1 MDTKALRQKILDLA
15 IRGKLVPQDPN
26 DEPASVL
33 LERIRA
39 EKQQMVKDG
48 KLKAKDLKN
57 DSVIFVG
64 DDNLH
69 YEKFS
74 DGTEK
79 CVENEIHFEIPSSW
93 MFCRLGDLFTVCSS
107 KRVLQS
113 EWKDSGI
120 PFYRAREI
128 VKLSDNDS
136 VDNELFI
143 SEDHYQK
150 LAKEYGVPLSGDLMV
165 SGVGTIGKTYIVK
178 DTDKFYYKDASV
190 LCFQNRTGCINSSYA
205 KYLLESTFMQSQMHN
220 FSKGSTVDTITIST
234 AVRYLCI
241 LPPVKEQERI
251 VATINNLLSL
261 NNCIDYELNNLK
273 ALVTNAKSKI
283 LDLAIRGKLVPQDPN
298 DEPASILLEHIRK
311 EKEELIKSG
320 KLKRDKR
327 ESVIFRGDDN
337 SYYETIGNKRACI
350 DSEIHYD
357 IPEGWTVERL
367 KNLYSVNPKNDIA
380 NDETI
385 VSFVPMNLINDRFL
399 YNCTYELKQWKDCK
413 KGFTHFADGD
423 LGFAKISPCF
433 ENRKSV
439 VFSNLKNGYGA
450 GTTELYILRNFC
462 EGLNPEYAILF
473 LKSESF
479 IERGVDT
486 YSGTVGQQR
495 IDKNIMMD
503 TIIPIPPQN
512 EQQRIADRVKQLFS
526 ILDSIQATIV

>member
-1 MDTKALRQKILDLA
+1 MLIE
-15 IRGKLVPQDPN
+15 I
-26 DEPASVL
+26 
-33 LERIRA
+33 
-39 EKQQMVKDG
+39 
-48 KLKAKDLKN
+48 
-57 DSVIFVG
+57 VIENEFCPFSSTA
-64 DDNLH
+64 NLH

-337 SYYETIGNKRACI
+337 SYYEKFGDGTIKCIAGEIPFVLPPGWCWERLGNVSSIARGGSPRPI
-350 DSEIHYD
+350 DDYLTDS
-357 IPEGWTVERL
+357 PEGVNWIKISDTEKDGKFIHNTKEKIKPEGVPKSRFVRNGDFLLTNSMSFGRPYIL
-367 KNLYSVNPKNDIA
+367 KTDGCIHDGWLVIGEIDKIFNQD
-380 NDETI
+380 
-385 VSFVPMNLINDRFL
+385 FL
-399 YNCTYELKQWKDCK
+399 YYGLSSQFMFSELSKVAAGSTVQ
-413 KGFTHFADGD
+413 
-423 LGFAKISPCF
+423 
-433 ENRKSV
+433 
-439 VFSNLKNGYGA
+439 NLKSDTVKNV
-450 GTTELYILRNFC
+450 
-462 EGLNPEYAILF
+462 LF
-473 LKSESF
+473 
-479 IERGVDT
+479 
-486 YSGTVGQQR
+486 
-495 IDKNIMMD
+495 
-503 TIIPIPPQN
+503 PIPPLK
-512 EQQRIADRVKQLFS
+512 EQKCISERIIELFS
-526 ILDSIQATIV
+526 ILSAVEVSLS

>member
-1 MDTKALRQKILDLA
+1 MGFTKTSTA
-15 IRGKLVPQDPN
+15 
-26 DEPASVL
+26 
-33 LERIRA
+33 
-39 EKQQMVKDG
+39 
-48 KLKAKDLKN
+48 KAN
-57 DSVIFVG
+57 TITIAG
-64 DDNLH
+64 
-69 YEKFS
+69 
-74 DGTEK
+74 
-79 CVENEIHFEIPSSW
+79 
-93 MFCRLGDLFTVCSS
+93 R
-107 KRVLQS
+107 
-113 EWKDSGI
+113 
-120 PFYRAREI
+120 
-128 VKLSDNDS
+128 
-136 VDNELFI
+136 
-143 SEDHYQK
+143 
-150 LAKEYGVPLSGDLMV
+150 
-165 SGVGTIGKTYIVK
+165 GTIGFPVYRNYEYCPVVRLIVINQC
-178 DTDKFYYKDASV
+178 DLINPHFLYYYLYARRLDSV
-190 LCFQNRTGCINSSYA
+190 GSSIPQ
-205 KYLLESTFMQSQMHN
+205 L
-220 FSKGSTVDTITIST
+220 TVPMVKPKLIP
-234 AVRYLCI
+234 
-241 LPPVKEQERI
+241 LPPLEEQERI
-251 VATINNLLSL
+251 SLKLDLLFNIINNV
-261 NNCIDYELNNLK
+261 NTTKDQIKIDIEK
-273 ALVTNAKSKI
+273 IKSKI
-283 LDLAIRGKLVPQDPN
+283 LDLAIRGKLVEQDLN
-298 DEPASILLEHIRK
+298 EEPASVLLERIRK

-367 KNLYSVNPKNDIA
+367 KNLYFVNPKNDIA

-479 IERGVDT
+479 IERGVGT

-526 ILDSIQATIV
+526 ILGSIQATIV

>member
-1 MDTKALRQKILDLA
+1 MDTKALKQKILDLA

-33 LERIRA
+33 LEKIRA

-48 KLKAKDLKN
+48 MLKSKDLKN
-57 DSVIFVG
+57 DTVIFVG
-64 DDNLH
+64 EDNLH

-74 DGTEK
+74 DGTIK
-79 CVENEIHFEIPSSW
+79 CLKDEIPFEVPAGW
-93 MFCRLGDLFTVCSS
+93 IWCRLKNISTTNIGLNYHPEDINDQGVAVLRSNNIKDNVIDYSDLVKVNCAIKDNQYLNNHDILICSRNGSKNLVGKCAVYEGDPERFSFGAFMAVLRTSLYEYVYYYLLTNVFRKLFHSDDSKQINQVTQTILKEALIPLPPFQEQSRISS
-107 KRVLQS
+107 AIKSLFSYV
-113 EWKDSGI
+113 DSFDANI
-120 PFYRAREI
+120 KELTEI
-128 VKLSDNDS
+128 V
-136 VDNELFI
+136 
-143 SEDHYQK
+143 
-150 LAKEYGVPLSGDLMV
+150 
-165 SGVGTIGKTYIVK
+165 
-178 DTDKFYYKDASV
+178 
-190 LCFQNRTGCINSSYA
+190 
-205 KYLLESTFMQSQMHN
+205 SQ
-220 FSKGSTVDTITIST
+220 T
-234 AVRYLCI
+234 R
-241 LPPVKEQERI
+241 
-251 VATINNLLSL
+251 
-261 NNCIDYELNNLK
+261 
-273 ALVTNAKSKI
+273 SKI
-283 LDLAIRGKLVPQDPN
+283 LDLAIRGKLVPQDSD
-298 DEPASILLEHIRK
+298 DEPATVLLERIRRK
-311 EKEELIKSG
+311 KEELIKAG

-327 ESVIFRGDDN
+327 ESVIFRGEDN

-495 IDKNIMMD
+495 IDKNLHFAL
-503 TIIPIPPQN
+503 
-512 EQQRIADRVKQLFS
+512 EHC
-526 ILDSIQATIV
+526 

>member
-1 MDTKALRQKILDLA
+1 MLLLILLA
-15 IRGKLVPQDPN
+15 FSLFST
-26 DEPASVL
+26 A
-33 LERIRA
+33 
-39 EKQQMVKDG
+39 
-48 KLKAKDLKN
+48 
-57 DSVIFVG
+57 
-64 DDNLH
+64 NLH

-74 DGTEK
+74 DGT
-79 CVENEIHFEIPSSW
+79 VECIREEIPFAIPKNW
-93 MFCRLGDLFTVCSS
+93 NWVRLENICYNIYAGGDKPSDFVKEKDAEHSIPVVANGTTNEGIMGFTKTST
-107 KRVLQS
+107 
-113 EWKDSGI
+113 
-120 PFYRAREI
+120 
-128 VKLSDNDS
+128 
-136 VDNELFI
+136 
-143 SEDHYQK
+143 
-150 LAKEYGVPLSGDLMV
+150 AKANTITIAGR
-165 SGVGTIGKTYIVK
+165 GTIGFPVYRNYEYCPVVRLIVINQC
-178 DTDKFYYKDASV
+178 DLINPHFLYYYLYARRLDSV
-190 LCFQNRTGCINSSYA
+190 GSSIPQ
-205 KYLLESTFMQSQMHN
+205 L
-220 FSKGSTVDTITIST
+220 TVPMVKPKLIP
-234 AVRYLCI
+234 
-241 LPPVKEQERI
+241 LPPLEEQERI
-251 VATINNLLSL
+251 SLKLDLLFNIINNV
-261 NNCIDYELNNLK
+261 NTTKDQIKTDIEK
-273 ALVTNAKSKI
+273 IKSKI
-283 LDLAIRGKLVPQDPN
+283 LDLAIRGKLVEQDLN
-298 DEPASILLEHIRK
+298 EEPASVLLERIRK

-385 VSFVPMNLINDRFL
+385 VSFVPMNLINDQFL

-526 ILDSIQATIV
+526 ILDSIQATLV

>member
-74 DGTEK
+74 DGTIK
-79 CVENEIHFEIPSSW
+79 CIQDDIPFKLPPRW
-93 MFCRLGDLFTVCSS
+93 EWCRLKSICSVLTDGTHQTPTYSDCGYVFLSS
-107 KRVLQS
+107 KNVTEGRIDWDNVMF
-113 EWKDSGI
+113 I
-120 PFYRAREI
+120 PENLHKELYTRIAP
-128 VKLSDNDS
+128 KLNDI
-136 VDNELFI
+136 L
-143 SEDHYQK
+143 
-150 LAKEYGVPLSGDLMV
+150 LAKNGTTGVAAIVDKDCVFDIYVSLALIRIVSDIISPQYILNAIGSYFVQSFFKKSLKGIGVPNLHL
-165 SGVGTIGKTYIVK
+165 
-178 DTDKFYYKDASV
+178 
-190 LCFQNRTGCINSSYA
+190 
-205 KYLLESTFMQSQMHN
+205 
-220 FSKGSTVDTITIST
+220 
-234 AVRYLCI
+234 
-241 LPPVKEQERI
+241 ERI
-251 VATINNLLSL
+251 RETLLPIPPYNEQIKITKTTNNLISLCEKIGSEKNSLSS
-261 NNCIDYELNNLK
+261 
-273 ALVTNAKSKI
+273 LVTLAKNKI
-283 LDLAIRGKLVPQDPN
+283 LDLAIRGKLVSQDPN
-298 DEPASILLEHIRK
+298 DEPASILLERIRK
-311 EKEELIKSG
+311 EKEELVKSG

-327 ESVIFRGDDN
+327 ESVIFRGEDN

>member
-1 MDTKALRQKILDLA
+1 MDTKALKQKILDLA

-33 LERIRA
+33 LEKIRA

-48 KLKAKDLKN
+48 MLKSKDLKN
-57 DSVIFVG
+57 DTVIFVG
-64 DDNLH
+64 EDNLH

-74 DGTEK
+74 DGTIKCIEK
-79 CVENEIHFEIPSSW
+79 ELKALKINIPKSWNWVRLGHIFMHNTGKALNSANQSGELLEYITTSNLYWNRFELQTLKKMYFTANEIDK
-93 MFCRLGDLFTVCSS
+93 CTVKKGDLLVC
-107 KRVLQS
+107 
-113 EWKDSGI
+113 EGGDIG
-120 PFYRAREI
+120 RAAIWNYDYDIRI
-128 VKLSDNDS
+128 QNHIHKLRPY
-136 VDNELFI
+136 VFVCTEF
-143 SEDHYQK
+143 
-150 LAKEYGVPLSGDLMV
+150 
-165 SGVGTIGKTYIVK
+165 
-178 DTDKFYYKDASV
+178 FYYLFYSYKNAGLIGGKGIGLQGLSSNALHSLLFPIPPV
-190 LCFQNRTGCINSSYA
+190 QEQLRITSTINS
-205 KYLLESTFMQSQMHN
+205 L
-220 FSKGSTVDTITIST
+220 FSNIDS
-234 AVRYLCI
+234 
-241 LPPVKEQERI
+241 
-251 VATINNLLSL
+251 INANG
-261 NNCIDYELNNLK
+261 DELK
-273 ALVTNAKSKI
+273 ALVNTTKSKI
-283 LDLAIRGKLVPQDPN
+283 LDLAIRGKLVPQNSD
-298 DEPASILLEHIRK
+298 DEPASVLLERIRK
-311 EKEELIKSG
+311 EKEELIKAG

-327 ESVIFRGDDN
+327 ESIIFRGEDN

-385 VSFVPMNLINDRFL
+385 VSFVPMNLINEQFL

>member
-74 DGTEK
+74 DGTIK
-79 CVENEIHFEIPSSW
+79 CLKKEIPFKIPSTW
-93 MFCRLGDLFTVCSS
+93 TWVRLGFIGNWGAGATPNRAHSEYYGGDILWLKTGDLNDDYIT
-107 KRVLQS
+107 
-113 EWKDSGI
+113 EI
-120 PFYRAREI
+120 PETITELALKETS
-128 VKLSDNDS
+128 VKLNPVGSI
-136 VDNELFI
+136 LI
-143 SEDHYQK
+143 
-150 LAKEYGVPLSGDLMV
+150 AMYGA
-165 SGVGTIGKTYIVK
+165 TIGKLGILTKQATTNQACCACCPVEGVY
-178 DTDKFYYKDASV
+178 
-190 LCFQNRTGCINSSYA
+190 N
-205 KYLLESTFMQSQMHN
+205 KYLFYFLMSHKTKFINRGIGGAQPN
-220 FSKGSTVDTITIST
+220 ISKEKIVAT
-234 AVRYLCI
+234 LMP
-241 LPPVKEQERI
+241 LPPIDEQLRIVSSIESFFFNIERI
-251 VATINNLLSL
+251 VNEQL
-261 NNCIDYELNNLK
+261 NISELVVK
-273 ALVTNAKSKI
+273 TKSKI
-283 LDLAIRGKLVPQDPN
+283 LDLAIRGKLVPQNPD
-298 DEPASILLEHIRK
+298 DEPATMLLARIRR
-311 EKEELIKSG
+311 EKEELIKAG

-327 ESVIFRGDDN
+327 ESVIFRGEDN

>member
-1 MDTKALRQKILDLA
+1 MDLVQVKNISTTNIGLNYHPEDINDQGVAVLRSNNIKDNVIDYSDLVKVNCAIKDNQYLNNHDILICSRNGSKNLVGKCAVYEGDPERFSFGAFMAVLRTSLYEYVYYYLLTNVFRKLFHSDDSKQINQVTQTILKEALIPLPPFQEQSRISSA
-15 IRGKLVPQDPN
+15 IKSLFSYV
-26 DEPASVL
+26 
-33 LERIRA
+33 
-39 EKQQMVKDG
+39 
-48 KLKAKDLKN
+48 
-57 DSVIFVG
+57 DSF
-64 DDNLH
+64 DANKKEL
-69 YEKFS
+69 
-74 DGTEK
+74 T
-79 CVENEIHFEIPSSW
+79 
-93 MFCRLGDLFTVCSS
+93 
-107 KRVLQS
+107 
-113 EWKDSGI
+113 
-120 PFYRAREI
+120 EI
-128 VKLSDNDS
+128 V
-136 VDNELFI
+136 
-143 SEDHYQK
+143 
-150 LAKEYGVPLSGDLMV
+150 
-165 SGVGTIGKTYIVK
+165 
-178 DTDKFYYKDASV
+178 
-190 LCFQNRTGCINSSYA
+190 
-205 KYLLESTFMQSQMHN
+205 SQ
-220 FSKGSTVDTITIST
+220 T
-234 AVRYLCI
+234 R
-241 LPPVKEQERI
+241 
-251 VATINNLLSL
+251 
-261 NNCIDYELNNLK
+261 
-273 ALVTNAKSKI
+273 SKI
-283 LDLAIRGKLVPQDPN
+283 LDLAIRGKLVPQDSD
-298 DEPASILLEHIRK
+298 DEPATVLLERIRRK
-311 EKEELIKSG
+311 KEELIKAG

-327 ESVIFRGDDN
+327 ESVIFRGEDN

>member
-1 MDTKALRQKILDLA
+1 MLIE
-15 IRGKLVPQDPN
+15 I
-26 DEPASVL
+26 
-33 LERIRA
+33 
-39 EKQQMVKDG
+39 
-48 KLKAKDLKN
+48 
-57 DSVIFVG
+57 VIENEFCPFSSTA
-64 DDNLH
+64 NLH

-283 LDLAIRGKLVPQDPN
+283 LDLAIRGKLVLQDPN

-337 SYYETIGNKRACI
+337 SYYEKFSDGTIKCI
-350 DSEIHYD
+350 DDELPFKS
-357 IPEGWTVERL
+357 
-367 KNLYSVNPKNDIA
+367 PKNWMWCELQDCCSKEIKRGRAPKYADEGNVLAFAQKCNRKTGEIDISTA
-380 NDETI
+380 LWLDRESTNRYSSDEYMLDGDIVINSTGTGTLGRIGIYRNNDNPHHIPI
-385 VSFVPMNLINDRFL
+385 VPDSHVTVVRAAKNIEPSYLFFYLKFMQRKIEEMGEGSTNQK
-399 YNCTYELKQWKDCK
+399 ELKPLTIQ
-413 KGFTHFADGD
+413 
-423 LGFAKISPCF
+423 KI
-433 ENRKSV
+433 R
-439 VFSNLKNGYGA
+439 L
-450 GTTELYILRNFC
+450 
-462 EGLNPEYAILF
+462 
-473 LKSESF
+473 
-479 IERGVDT
+479 
-486 YSGTVGQQR
+486 
-495 IDKNIMMD
+495 
-503 TIIPIPPQN
+503 PIPPYE
-512 EQQRIADRVKQLFS
+512 EQQRIVKLVHSLTRKLSS
-526 ILDSIQATIV
+526 IEEGLTLMH